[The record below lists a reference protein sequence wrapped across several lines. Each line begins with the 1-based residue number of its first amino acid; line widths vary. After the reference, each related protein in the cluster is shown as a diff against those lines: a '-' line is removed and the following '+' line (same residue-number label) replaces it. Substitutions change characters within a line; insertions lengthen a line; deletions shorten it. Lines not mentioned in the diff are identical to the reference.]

1 MATPV
6 CVQFRQKVGHFY
18 ETYPILCSDD
28 TCGPF
33 IPGTHIMPYSA
44 VHSGPDDPPHYN
56 ADGPEYIW
64 RFFCSQFNE
73 WGLLP

>member
-1 MATPV
+1 MADALDP
-6 CVQFRQKVGHFY
+6 RRAEGRD
-18 ETYPILCSDD
+18 PDD